1 MKTIEAFNWRQVVE
15 EAKRKWI
22 IMPSERA
29 IAQFVDRCVRRG
41 LVSFAPPLSQDELR
55 GELVKKG
62 SGHARA

>member
-22 IMPSERA
+22 IMPSDRA

-41 LVSFAPPLSQDELR
+41 LISFAPPLSKDQVAKEFNR
-55 GELVKKG
+55 KAYV
-62 SGHARA
+62 